1 MKGKAAKAYESL
13 MGLARARC
21 RDGQEMDMVR
31 KAFVIA
37 DEAHKGVL
45 RHNGDPF
52 VLHSVE
58 VAEIVVSKV
67 GLGYKSICAA
77 LLADVVEYTDFYSLD
92 DIRATFGEK
101 IASLVEGLVNIS
113 KILGADLPTD
123 SSGAYSEDAQA
134 ENLKLILLS
143 MGDDV
148 RVVLIKLADRLEC
161 MRNLDSMPES
171 KRGKVLAE
179 TMSIFIPLAH
189 RLGLYSIK
197 SELENIWLRHVHP
210 AEYQEIVERTDTDL
224 STRIRELDDFIEP
237 IATALMDK
245 GFRFT
250 VKKRIKTPY
259 SIWYKMKNKHVTLEQ
274 IYDLYAVR
282 IIFDPQTD
290 DIGKERDQAF
300 IIYSTVTSLYK
311 GKDSRFRDWIRHPK
325 KNGYEALHMTVM
337 SNSGIWVEVQV
348 RSRRMDDIAEK
359 GIAAHWAYKNDGY
372 LSESDT
378 QIDRWL
384 AKVQEILSSDSID
397 ALELLDI
404 VQDNSSGSEIVV
416 FTPKGEQRGIIK
428 GSTALD
434 FAYRVHTDVG
444 NHAIAAK
451 VNMKLTSL
459 SRVLK
464 AGDQVEILTAVN
476 AQPKPDWLAFLKTRS
491 ARRKVMD
498 WIRENS
504 PRDVAEAERL
514 LASQSP
520 VSSEDIP
527 DLHLKISV
535 QANDRQ
541 GLTEEIEKALKRI
554 DGVESVVITS
564 I

>member
-1 MKGKAAKAYESL
+1 MNELIRTEYADLMK
-13 MGLARARC
+13 LARGRC

-31 KAFVIA
+31 KAFDIA
-37 DEAHKGVL
+37 SEAHKGVL
-45 RHNGDPF
+45 RHSGEPF
-52 VLHSVE
+52 ILYSIE
-58 VAEIVVSKV
+58 VAKIVISKV
-67 GLGYKSICAA
+67 GLGYKSVCAA
-77 LLADVVEYTDFYSLD
+77 LLVDVIEDTDFYTIED
-92 DIRATFGEK
+92 VRNVFGDK
-101 IASLVEGLVNIS
+101 IAGLIEGLSGIN
-113 KILGADLPTD
+113 KILNADVPAGP
-123 SSGAYSEDAQA
+123 SGIYSESTQA
-134 ENLKLILLS
+134 ENLKRILLC

-148 RVVLIKLADRLEC
+148 RVVLIKLAERLQC
-161 MRNLDSMPES
+161 MRSLDSMPES
-171 KRGKVLAE
+171 KREKLLAE
-179 TMSIFIPLAH
+179 TMFIFIPLAH

-197 SELENIWLRHVHP
+197 SELENIWLRYVHP
-210 AEYQEIVERTDTDL
+210 VEYKEIVERTDSDL
-224 STRIRELDDFIEP
+224 SSRIRELDDFIEP
-237 IATALMDK
+237 IASALMEK

-259 SIWYKMKNKHVTLEQ
+259 SIWYKMKTKHVPFEQ

-337 SNSGIWVEVQV
+337 SNSGFWVEVQV

-372 LSESDT
+372 LSEADT
-378 QIDRWL
+378 QMDRWL
-384 AKVQEILSSDSID
+384 AKVQEILGSDSID
-397 ALELLDI
+397 SLELLDI
-404 VQDNSSGSEIVV
+404 VQDNISTSEIVV
-416 FTPKGEQRGIIK
+416 FTPKGEQRSIPK

-434 FAYRVHTDVG
+434 FAYKVHTDVG

-464 AGDQVEILTAVN
+464 AGDQVEIITAMN
-476 AQPKPDWLAFLKTRS
+476 AQPKLEWLRFLKTRT
-491 ARRKVMD
+491 ARRKMME
-498 WIRENS
+498 WLRENA
-504 PRDVAEAERL
+504 PGDVAEAERL
-514 LASQSP
+514 LACIPIESP
-520 VSSEDIP
+520 DAP
-527 DLHLKISV
+527 DLQLKISL
-535 QANDRQ
+535 Q
-541 GLTEEIEKALKRI
+541 GHNRPGLAEEIETVLKRI
-554 DGVESVVITS
+554 DGIESVVITS

>member
-1 MKGKAAKAYESL
+1 MNQRTRKEYDAL
-13 MGLARARC
+13 MELAHGRC
-21 RDGQEMDMVR
+21 RDGQEMDFIR
-31 KAFVIA
+31 KAFNIA

-45 RHNGDPF
+45 LHNGDPF
-52 VLHSVE
+52 VLHSVR
-58 VAEIVVSKV
+58 VAKIVVSNV

-77 LLADVVEYTDFYSLD
+77 LLVDVVEHTDFYTVED
-92 DIRATFGEK
+92 VRNVFGDK
-101 IASLVEGLVNIS
+101 IAGLVEGLVNVNM
-113 KILGADLPTD
+113 ILESDVPAANGEL
-123 SSGAYSEDAQA
+123 YSEKAQA
-134 ENLKLILLS
+134 ENLKRILLS

-161 MRNLDSMPES
+161 MRNLDSMPEN
-171 KRGKVLAE
+171 KREKVLVE

-197 SELENIWLRHVHP
+197 SELENIWLRYVHP
-210 AEYQEIVERTDTDL
+210 CDYNDIVERTDTGL
-224 STRIRELDDFIEP
+224 ASRIRELNDFIEP
-237 IATALMDK
+237 IATALMEK

-259 SIWYKMKNKHVTLEQ
+259 SIWYKMKTKHVPFEQ

-282 IIFDPQTD
+282 IVFDPETD
-290 DIGKERDQAF
+290 DINRERDQAF

-372 LSESDT
+372 LSEADT
-378 QIDRWL
+378 QMDQWL
-384 AKVQEILSSDSID
+384 AKVQEILSSDSVD

-404 VQDNSSGSEIVV
+404 VQDNINTSEIVV
-416 FTPKGEQRGIIK
+416 FTPKGEQRSIPK

-434 FAYRVHTDVG
+434 FAYKVHTDVG
-444 NHAIAAK
+444 SHAIAAK
-451 VNMKLTSL
+451 VNMKLMGL

-464 AGDQVEILTAVN
+464 AGDQVEIITALN
-476 AQPKPDWLAFLKTRS
+476 AHPKLDWLKFLKTRS
-491 ARRKVMD
+491 AKRRVME
-498 WIRENS
+498 WIRANEPEN
-504 PRDVAEAERL
+504 VEEAERL
-514 LASQSP
+514 LAGNPEEQDSIA
-520 VSSEDIP
+520 DIP
-527 DLHLKISV
+527 LKISL
-535 QANDRQ
+535 Q
-541 GLTEEIEKALKRI
+541 GHSRPGLAEDIETALKRI
-554 DGVESVVITS
+554 DGIESVTVIG